1 MFWTF
6 RKNWEAFIEF
16 FHSVRQLLA
25 VGKTR
30 FQSDPESIQD
40 LHLQLIDSAME
51 VSCLSENKDDPFDD
65 IISKN
70 YDVID
75 VVLRLL
81 ALPDKS
87 YKDQVL
93 NIFIA
98 YKSHFIFNSNTVH
111 MNLPEEEM
119 LYK

>member
-1 MFWTF
+1 
-6 RKNWEAFIEF
+6 
-16 FHSVRQLLA
+16 
-25 VGKTR
+25 
-30 FQSDPESIQD
+30 
-40 LHLQLIDSAME
+40 ME
-51 VSCLSENKDDPFDD
+51 VSYLHEDKDDPFDD

-98 YKSHFIFNSNTVH
+98 YKSHFIFQSNTVH

-119 LYK
+119 AENLNAVQIT